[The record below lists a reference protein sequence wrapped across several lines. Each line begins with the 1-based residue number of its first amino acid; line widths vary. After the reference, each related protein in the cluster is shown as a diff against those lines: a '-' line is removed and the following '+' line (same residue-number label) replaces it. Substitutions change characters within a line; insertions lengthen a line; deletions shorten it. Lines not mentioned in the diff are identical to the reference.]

1 MSRNY
6 YSPGSWNIICDSC
19 SKKIKASE
27 SKQRW
32 DGLIVCP
39 SCYEQR
45 HPQDFVK
52 ARQDKITVPFSRP
65 RPPDVFN
72 LTQGVF
78 ENVPI
83 QDTIRLRP
91 EYNLSYS
98 DNVFITDVITVSKSY
113 SISDTLAID
122 DSFSVT
128 LDKQLQDT
136 VSILENL
143 SYLFDTHLAD
153 TVTITDTA
161 NFVLTKITTLTD
173 TVLITD
179 AGSMTIPVYAIDY
192 FAEDYTQTSQTFT

>member
-6 YSPGSWNIICDSC
+6 YSPGSWNTICDSC

-65 RPPDVFN
+65 RPPDVFY

-78 ENVPI
+78 ENIPI
-83 QDTIRLRP
+83 SDNVLLQT

-98 DNVFITDVITVSKSY
+98 DSVSITDIIDVSKSY
-113 SISDTLAID
+113 DIF
-122 DSFSVT
+122 DSFTPSDIIVLSV
-128 LDKQLQDT
+128 DKNIQET
-136 VSILENL
+136 VSITDMTQYIFN
-143 SYLFDTHLAD
+143 THLTD
-153 TVTITDTA
+153 TTYITDST
-161 NFVLTKITTLTD
+161 NYVLTKIVTLTD
-173 TVLITD
+173 TTLITD
-179 AGSMTIPVYAIDY
+179 TGSITIPVYAIDY

>member
-78 ENVPI
+78 ENVPVI
-83 QDTIRLRP
+83 DNIVLHYEYQRSYTDTISI
-91 EYNLSYS
+91 N
-98 DNVFITDVITVSKSY
+98 DVIYITKSY
-113 SISDTLAID
+113 TILDTLTLTD
-122 DSFSVT
+122 PLVLT
-128 LDKQLQDT
+128 LDKQVQDT

-179 AGSMTIPVYAIDY
+179 TGSMTIPVYAIDY

>member
-78 ENVPI
+78 ENIPI
-83 QDTIRLRP
+83 QDTVKLRT
-91 EYNLSYS
+91 EYSLSYS
-98 DNVFITDVITVSKSY
+98 DNVFITDVIPVSKSY
-113 SISDTLAID
+113 NISDTLAID

-179 AGSMTIPVYAIDY
+179 TGSMTIPVYAIDY
-192 FAEDYTQTSQTFT
+192 FAEDYTQTSQIFT

>member
-65 RPPDVFN
+65 K
-72 LTQGVF
+72 
-78 ENVPI
+78 EVP
-83 QDTIRLRP
+83 T
-91 EYNLSYS
+91 Y
-98 DNVFITDVITVSKSY
+98 TDVPYI
-113 SISDTLAID
+113 DLGATLCTPQAASGMAGIC
-122 DSFSVT
+122 T
-128 LDKQLQDT
+128 T
-136 VSILENL
+136 GCARAGILLNG
-143 SYLFDTHLAD
+143 YIF
-153 TVTITDTA
+153 
-161 NFVLTKITTLTD
+161 
-173 TVLITD
+173 
-179 AGSMTIPVYAIDY
+179 
-192 FAEDYTQTSQTFT
+192 